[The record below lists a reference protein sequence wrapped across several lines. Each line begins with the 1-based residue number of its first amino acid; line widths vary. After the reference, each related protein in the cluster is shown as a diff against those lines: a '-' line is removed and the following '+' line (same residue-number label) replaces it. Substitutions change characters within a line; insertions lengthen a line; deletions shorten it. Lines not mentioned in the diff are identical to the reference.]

1 MNHIH
6 HYSSNRVIPS
16 RADNGS
22 PPRTNAS
29 PARTEG
35 PREIIQDDREIPR
48 FARDDAAHLYSRKT
62 NSEQL

>member
-6 HYSSNRVIPS
+6 HYSQKRVIRSPV
-16 RADNGS
+16 DNAS
-22 PPRTNAS
+22 PARTNAS